1 MFWKMLSWR
10 PLARNNLSDGSS
22 EKLNLHTVE
31 ESAMVRGTSL
41 LSFSIMWEKHDL
53 LYKFFICWY
62 QNSLVT
68 VLCPLGVRA
77 SLSKWKVRVPHFVY
91 WGEREYKS
99 HMKQVVVI
107 CFSTLRAESSYSPP
121 EVLLQGIFSR
131 PPRLKKIIYK
141 KKHKRRKNK
150 PETK

>member
-1 MFWKMLSWR
+1 M
-10 PLARNNLSDGSS
+10 
-22 EKLNLHTVE
+22 
-31 ESAMVRGTSL
+31 
-41 LSFSIMWEKHDL
+41 
-53 LYKFFICWY
+53 
-62 QNSLVT
+62 T

-107 CFSTLRAESSYSPP
+107 FFSTLRAESSYSPP

-141 KKHKRRKNK
+141 KNTQKNEKTNPKQNNEKRKKKTNNEKN
-150 PETK
+150 PDGFSLYQ